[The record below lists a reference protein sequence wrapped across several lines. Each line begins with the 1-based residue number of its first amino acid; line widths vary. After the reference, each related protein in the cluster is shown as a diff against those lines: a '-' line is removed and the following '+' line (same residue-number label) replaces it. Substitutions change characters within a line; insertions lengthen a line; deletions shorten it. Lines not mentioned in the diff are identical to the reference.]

1 LRATFYIPLA
11 ACSIGR
17 RAAEWQRAAET
28 GHELGNHSIFHPAE
42 GSQPWVREANN
53 LDLYTLDRMQM
64 ELEVANNILKAL
76 DGRDDRT
83 FAYPCSN
90 PVLGNVGWPKRFLR
104 TIGRA
109 NTRISSWLDR
119 LHLDLGASRHN
130 YSSLL
135 QDLFV
140 AARGGGPCPW
150 PSFFDRFYVPT
161 VGGDGL
167 NESELWS
174 QVERAIAEA
183 FWGVFTFHGVGGGH
197 HLSVERRA
205 FDSFVQC
212 LRNDPRICVTTF
224 LQGARQLWP
233 AQHADGQ

>member
-1 LRATFYIPLA
+1 MVRNNVPVTLITLTFDDALDVHLDHVIPTLNRHGLRATFYIPLA

-140 AARGGGPCPW
+140 AARGVGPAPGL
-150 PSFFDRFYVPT
+150 PSLIDFTCRQ
-161 VGGDGL
+161 
-167 NESELWS
+167 SEGT
-174 QVERAIAEA
+174 A
-183 FWGVFTFHGVGGGH
+183 
-197 HLSVERRA
+197 
-205 FDSFVQC
+205 
-212 LRNDPRICVTTF
+212 
-224 LQGARQLWP
+224 
-233 AQHADGQ
+233 